1 MPKRTMTLSPPALI
15 YSPHFT
21 AALRFAQI
29 KANKQNVKNPRV
41 DPSKLARCW
50 RCPEPLV
57 GDAFHLPC
65 SGLAFATQKILGA
78 FRFCMCTAK
87 GGCSQSVA
95 EDGPSLCDSC
105 CWEQPTPGRSGCAS
119 GGLMGVILQVALP
132 SRVLAA
138 ARLQC
143 GAAGAGASR
152 GLGVCAEHARLAAR
166 GESAR
171 AMEIGDFLVWLGPVA
186 NSQCVG
192 KLFEVV

>member
-1 MPKRTMTLSPPALI
+1 
-15 YSPHFT
+15 
-21 AALRFAQI
+21 
-29 KANKQNVKNPRV
+29 
-41 DPSKLARCW
+41 
-50 RCPEPLV
+50 
-57 GDAFHLPC
+57 
-65 SGLAFATQKILGA
+65 
-78 FRFCMCTAK
+78 
-87 GGCSQSVA
+87 
-95 EDGPSLCDSC
+95 
-105 CWEQPTPGRSGCAS
+105 
-119 GGLMGVILQVALP
+119 MGVILQVALP

-192 KLFEVV
+192 ERIITSISITQSAAAGSPAQRPTRALSVRVYGIRGKTVP

>member
-1 MPKRTMTLSPPALI
+1 
-15 YSPHFT
+15 
-21 AALRFAQI
+21 
-29 KANKQNVKNPRV
+29 
-41 DPSKLARCW
+41 
-50 RCPEPLV
+50 
-57 GDAFHLPC
+57 
-65 SGLAFATQKILGA
+65 
-78 FRFCMCTAK
+78 MCTAR

-105 CWEQPTPGRSGCAS
+105 CWEQPTPGRSGCGS

-132 SRVLAA
+132 FRVLAA

-171 AMEIGDFLVWLGPVA
+171 AMEIGDFLVGLGPGG
-186 NSQCVG
+186 NSQCGPGLACTANPPRWVRTEYTYRAPALSTYRIRKATVRRCYREHRVSTQSNNEWG
-192 KLFEVV
+192 AIQ

>member
-1 MPKRTMTLSPPALI
+1 
-15 YSPHFT
+15 
-21 AALRFAQI
+21 
-29 KANKQNVKNPRV
+29 
-41 DPSKLARCW
+41 
-50 RCPEPLV
+50 
-57 GDAFHLPC
+57 
-65 SGLAFATQKILGA
+65 
-78 FRFCMCTAK
+78 
-87 GGCSQSVA
+87 
-95 EDGPSLCDSC
+95 
-105 CWEQPTPGRSGCAS
+105 
-119 GGLMGVILQVALP
+119 MGVILQVALP

-192 KLFEVV
+192 ASTGRAWTGRRARHAQRTPATQATTRGTRRLLRAEWAAATEASGAVARPGAGESTGTRGGAHANSFRQGGEILVG